1 MWKLIKGYESYF
13 INELGEI
20 LSTKNKQQRILKKKL
35 DKNTGYYKII
45 LSEKGKTKTYNIHRL
60 VANAFI
66 NNPFNYKYVNH
77 KDENKQNN
85 SVDNLEW
92 CTHKYNDNYGTR
104 NERLS
109 EKHSKKILQ
118 IDVNGKT
125 IKEWN
130 SIKEINNNLNIRIE
144 WSLKHNTI
152 KNNCYWKYKE
162 EKE

>member
-35 DKNTGYYKII
+35 DKTTGYYKII

-104 NERLS
+104 NQRLS

-130 SIKEINNNLNIRIE
+130 SIKEINNNLNLRIE

-162 EKE
+162 EK